1 MSFLV
6 EKERKQSKKEQEK
19 AYQEYLNDPLTFSL
33 DEMLGTL
40 GPHYETK
47 RVN

>member
-6 EKERKQSKKEQEK
+6 EKEPKLTKKEQEK
-19 AYQEYLNDPLTFSL
+19 AYQEYLDDPITFSL

-40 GPHYETK
+40 GPRYESK
-47 RVN
+47 SI